1 MIGVI
6 VVTHE
11 EFANGIKKATE
22 MIVGEQKKFES
33 IGFYNNES
41 MEMLYKRIVDT
52 IDELGCTEVL
62 IFTDMLGDT
71 PTNASMMAMFERK
84 CRIIGG
90 VNLPML
96 IECLLNRQYKDI
108 DTLIR
113 EGVKSGQDSIK
124 YIDKILIED

>member
-11 EFANGIKKATE
+11 EFANGIKKAAE

-52 IDELGCTEVL
+52 IDRLECTEV
-62 IFTDMLGDT
+62 IVFTDMLGDT
-71 PTNASMMAMFERK
+71 PTNASMMAMFERH
-84 CRIIGG
+84 CRVVGG
-90 VNLPML
+90 INLPML

-108 DTLIR
+108 DTLVR
-113 EGVKSGQDSIK
+113 ESVKNGQDSIK